1 MSSEKEKEPLNCFN
15 KSGQLSLTFIVS
27 ILWII
32 EETWHTPKT
41 EVKDE
46 MFLLTST
53 LFKIKGLL
61 DLTPKKTVTAQED
74 VVNVFH
80 LVHSAV

>member
-32 EETWHTPKT
+32 EETWQTPKT
-41 EVKDE
+41 GSHPIGGSKHVAHTLATWVK
-46 MFLLTST
+46 
-53 LFKIKGLL
+53 
-61 DLTPKKTVTAQED
+61 TAPSMGFDGEI
-74 VVNVFH
+74 
-80 LVHSAV
+80 

>member
-41 EVKDE
+41 EVKGE
-46 MFLLTST
+46 MFLL
-53 LFKIKGLL
+53 
-61 DLTPKKTVTAQED
+61 
-74 VVNVFH
+74 
-80 LVHSAV
+80 

>member
-1 MSSEKEKEPLNCFN
+1 MSSEKGKEPLNCFN

-41 EVKDE
+41 EVKGE
-46 MFLLTST
+46 MFLL
-53 LFKIKGLL
+53 
-61 DLTPKKTVTAQED
+61 
-74 VVNVFH
+74 
-80 LVHSAV
+80 